1 MPAWVLPIMSLIH
14 AATIQAK
21 RITATTSRLSTAT
34 GACLLQV
41 DFDEFCA
48 LMLGQDVQDGQG
60 FFNAMFK
67 TQRETGAMFTTVR
80 G

>member
-1 MPAWVLPIMSLIH
+1 MKTLYPPCHL
-14 AATIQAK
+14 
-21 RITATTSRLSTAT
+21 RSTL
-34 GACLLQV
+34 LLQV

-80 G
+80 AVAKRGGAGGFVRVLRL